1 MEINQIIKIKN
12 SLEMENNKISLQANQ
27 MKNKD
32 REKKLKHQS
41 RK

>member
-1 MEINQIIKIKN
+1 
-12 SLEMENNKISLQANQ
+12 MENNKISLQANQ

-41 RK
+41 RKWLKKKILMLKK